1 MVQSQ
6 ATARS
11 EAGKEKHMPSSQKQP
26 VPPDIQGITHP
37 REREYS
43 AYYRAYF
50 FGQFRLFAQE
60 KPIKETMW
68 RRSKGKALLKWFL
81 LNPGKLCSADE
92 FIDLFWP
99 DVALETA
106 SGNLYVT
113 IHCLRRLLEPTL
125 NPREPSKFIR
135 RQSNNFYWFEMDET
149 WWTDIM
155 DVQHLFDTAKVFDA
169 CGDDVK
175 ASFYYRKVVNH
186 CYLGFLSEDES
197 EPWLRPYRQHYE
209 YIYLQVLLR
218 LIQIYQ
224 ERGELEEVLEYA
236 YLAVSQD
243 AYCELAIKAIIDV
256 YFKQGNMGMAMRRLD
271 DFGSLLRQGLGV
283 EPSKELLGLRMRIT
297 KMEQR

>member
-1 MVQSQ
+1 MQD
-6 ATARS
+6 R
-11 EAGKEKHMPSSQKQP
+11 EREDKNMPSSQRGL
-26 VPPDIQGITHP
+26 VPPDVQGIAHP

-43 AYYRAYF
+43 ACYRTYF
-50 FGQFRLFAQE
+50 FGQFRLFARE
-60 KPIKETMW
+60 KPVKETMW
-68 RRSKGKALLKWFL
+68 RRNKVKSLLKWFL

-113 IHCLRRLLEPTL
+113 IHCLRHLLESTL
-125 NPREPSKFIR
+125 SPREASKFIR

-149 WWTDIM
+149 WWTDIV
-155 DVQHLFDTAKVFDA
+155 DVQHLFDTARAFDA

-175 ASFYYRKVVNH
+175 ASFYYRKVVSL
-186 CYLGFLSEDES
+186 CCLGFLPEDES
-197 EPWLRPYRQHYE
+197 EQWLRPYRQHYE

-224 ERGELEEVLEYA
+224 KRGELEEVLEYA
-236 YLAVSQD
+236 YLASSLDV
-243 AYCELAIKAIIDV
+243 YCELAIKAIIDV

-271 DFGSLLRQGLGV
+271 DFGSLLRQELGV
-283 EPSKELLGLRMRIT
+283 EPSKEMHALRMGIMQMGER
-297 KMEQR
+297 

>member
-1 MVQSQ
+1 MGRKREDKNMPLSQ
-6 ATARS
+6 IRS
-11 EAGKEKHMPSSQKQP
+11 VSPA
-26 VPPDIQGITHP
+26 VQGIAHP

-43 AYYRAYF
+43 ACYRAYF
-50 FGQFRLFAQE
+50 FGQFHLFARE
-60 KPIKETMW
+60 KPVKETMW

-113 IHCLRRLLEPTL
+113 IHYLRHLLEPTL
-125 NPREPSKFIR
+125 SPRETPKFIR

-155 DVQHLFDTAKVFDA
+155 DVQHLFDTARTFDA
-169 CGDDVK
+169 RGDDVK
-175 ASFYYRKVVNH
+175 ASFYYRKVVSH
-186 CYLGFLSEDES
+186 CCLGFLPEDES

-224 ERGELEEVLEYA
+224 KRSELEEVLEYA
-236 YLAVSQD
+236 YLALSQD

-271 DFGSLLRQGLGV
+271 DFGSLLRQELGV
-283 EPSKELLGLRMRIT
+283 EPSREMLGLRMRL
-297 KMEQR
+297 MEMGER